1 MKVGLRL
8 TTKNKS
14 KIKDAITAFSN
25 VFLIFAVLRV
35 DNSKAYSDLL
45 SLRAEVDQFFT
56 FLQSILFSCVNCV
69 FREKK

>member
-25 VFLIFAVLRV
+25 VFLIFTVLRV

-56 FLQSILFSCVNCV
+56 IHIILLCEMCV
-69 FREKK
+69 